1 MGKHGVNP
9 HELTG
14 KLLQPDDWD
23 KLLDERDVIV
33 VDTRNTYEHSIGSFI
48 GASFTNTK
56 SFRDFP
62 EWADKNLNKSKNKKN
77 RNVLHWRNKVRESFI
92 LSIGQ
97 RLQKCLSAE
106 WRYFEIS

>member
-48 GASFTNTK
+48 GASLQIQNLLGISLNGQTK
-56 SFRDFP
+56 
-62 EWADKNLNKSKNKKN
+62 
-77 RNVLHWRNKVRESFI
+77 I
-92 LSIGQ
+92 
-97 RLQKCLSAE
+97 
-106 WRYFEIS
+106 